1 MFHQLPE
8 KLEAFREAT
17 APPFRRRRREE
28 VLVHARESCSSQFR
42 GSHDVETPAS
52 RRTRRNPHSTSSKLA
67 AGSSRVPPRMFARIL
82 ASEFILDI
90 KATSARCI
98 MLTHTHIQTRAPTRT
113 SRRRLHR
120 HACSNRRE
128 RTDAVSSVAA
138 LDTSRNYL
146 ASGRCFTLVFVMLD
160 CASSKRLLV
169 NWYNFEVLR
178 KDSFLR
184 KLYNIDF

>member
-17 APPFRRRRREE
+17 APPFRRRRCEE

-67 AGSSRVPPRMFARIL
+67 AGSSGVPPRMFARIL

-98 MLTHTHIQTRAPTRT
+98 MLTHTHIQTRAPTRPVYVVVRAPIGANGPT
-113 SRRRLHR
+113 LFRLSLPWIPVVITWRR
-120 HACSNRRE
+120 
-128 RTDAVSSVAA
+128 DAA
-138 LDTSRNYL
+138 LR
-146 ASGRCFTLVFVMLD
+146 
-160 CASSKRLLV
+160 
-169 NWYNFEVLR
+169 
-178 KDSFLR
+178 
-184 KLYNIDF
+184 